1 MEQKVDGVWPLEG
14 FVNQKNAEPGL
25 KAGFVGLGQGG
36 GKMVDAI
43 ASIKSPK
50 NNEQVYPC
58 IVANSNLGDM
68 NNLKNV
74 PTQYKFSF
82 KQYERGVGKD
92 PELGKRAF
100 LDNAAE
106 FFDLILN
113 VMGDRDVIF
122 VMVSM
127 GGGTGTGAI
136 NELVDA
142 ISTYMGKPVV
152 AVTSLP
158 RPNEI
163 ESLNAY
169 NAMTELV
176 PKLDR
181 IEEDA
186 EGRRFRML
194 ESLIILDNEKIFTEH
209 HSEPEVQNLTWD
221 YYSNYKLAGLLH
233 EWSVLTSLGSD
244 YTLDAADLLNHILL
258 GGGVLTFTK
267 RKIDLDSIKN
277 KEDLLNAIVSTY
289 KGKNVLANGFNYK
302 DDMRS
307 MGLVV
312 VMPKDRESEINSD
325 TLELIRTKMR
335 DELPNV
341 NFYPGSATYGSK
353 RYAIVYTMANMGGLP
368 ERAKNLREE
377 AEELRNQRLER
388 EKNASGFGALGQ
400 KIESQTSS
408 VAKRTPAG
416 VNPFASKSQETIPS
430 GPRNPFKK

>member
-1 MEQKVDGVWPLEG
+1 
-14 FVNQKNAEPGL
+14 
-25 KAGFVGLGQGG
+25 
-36 GKMVDAI
+36 
-43 ASIKSPK
+43 
-50 NNEQVYPC
+50 
-58 IVANSNLGDM
+58 
-68 NNLKNV
+68 
-74 PTQYKFSF
+74 
-82 KQYERGVGKD
+82 
-92 PELGKRAF
+92 
-100 LDNAAE
+100 
-106 FFDLILN
+106 
-113 VMGDRDVIF
+113 
-122 VMVSM
+122 
-127 GGGTGTGAI
+127 
-136 NELVDA
+136 
-142 ISTYMGKPVV
+142 MGKPVV

-341 NFYPGSATYGSK
+341 NFYPGSATYG
-353 RYAIVYTMANMGGLP
+353 
-368 ERAKNLREE
+368 
-377 AEELRNQRLER
+377 
-388 EKNASGFGALGQ
+388 
-400 KIESQTSS
+400 
-408 VAKRTPAG
+408 
-416 VNPFASKSQETIPS
+416 
-430 GPRNPFKK
+430 